1 MKFILPTII
10 AIAIGMFAAWGGGQG
25 GAQIAGQTGAIP
37 VFLLC
42 GILAFAVNWLAFIP
56 ASLKR
61 TEKFYDLTG
70 SLTYLTL
77 MIVACLLS
85 APLDLRAGIVAALVC
100 VWALRL
106 GSFLFMRIHGDG
118 KDDRFDVIKTKPVRF
133 FLTWTLQGTWV
144 ILTAAS
150 ALVIITNNQR
160 LPLDIW
166 AYAGIA
172 LWVIGFAIEVL
183 ADNQKSA
190 FKKDPENHGKFIQH
204 GIWAWSR
211 HPNYFG
217 EILLWCG
224 ITVMSIPL
232 LVGWQWV
239 TLISPIFVIFLLT
252 RVSGIPMLEKK
263 AEKKWGDDTDY
274 IRYRDNTPVLIPR
287 PPRG

>member
-1 MKFILPTII
+1 MKLILPIVI
-10 AIAIGMFAAWGGGQG
+10 ATAIGLGTAWGGGQN
-25 GAQIAGQTGAIP
+25 GAGFGSVS

-56 ASLKR
+56 ASIKQ

-77 MIVACLLS
+77 MLVACILS
-85 APLDLRAGIVAALVC
+85 GPLDLRSAIVAAMVT
-100 VWALRL
+100 VWAARL

-118 KDDRFDVIKTKPVRF
+118 KDDRFDVIKTKPLRF

-150 ALVIITNNQR
+150 ALVIITNSQR
-160 LPLDIW
+160 LPIDGWAIAGFAIW
-166 AYAGIA
+166 A
-172 LWVIGFAIEVL
+172 IGFAIEVT

-190 FKKDPENHGKFIQH
+190 FKKDPANQGKFIQQ

-217 EILLWCG
+217 EIMLWSG
-224 ITVMSIPL
+224 ITIASVPL
-232 LVGWQWV
+232 LSGWQWV

-252 RVSGIPMLEKK
+252 KVSGVPMLEKK
-263 AEKKWGDDTDY
+263 AEKKWGEDTDY

-287 PPRG
+287 RPQ